1 MAPNEKNPRV
11 DGFLAKASKWR
22 EEITALR
29 NILLDTPLTE
39 DLKWGVPCYT
49 RTGRNVVLIHGF
61 KEYCALLF
69 IKGSLLKDPDG
80 ILITQTENVQ
90 AGRQIRFT
98 GTEEIL
104 RLENSIRAYVAE
116 AILLE
121 ESGAA
126 VAFRKN
132 TDFAIPE
139 ELLVKFTGSPELK
152 TAFEALTPGRQ
163 RAYILFFTEPKQAKT
178 RESRIEKSV
187 PRILEGMGLND

>member
-1 MAPNEKNPRV
+1 MASNETSPKV
-11 DGFLAKASKWR
+11 DEFLAKESKWR
-22 EEITALR
+22 EEFTALR
-29 NILLDTPLTE
+29 SILLDTPLNE

-49 RTGRNVVLIHGF
+49 HKGKNVVLIHGF

-98 GTEEIL
+98 GTEEIR
-104 RLENSIRAYVAE
+104 RLENSIRAYTAE

-132 TDFAIPE
+132 TDFVIPE
-139 ELLVKFTGSPELK
+139 ELEAKFASLPELK

-163 RAYILFFTEPKQAKT
+163 RAYILFFSEPKQAKT
-178 RESRIEKSV
+178 REARIEKSA
-187 PRILEGMGLND
+187 PGILEGKGLND

>member
-1 MAPNEKNPRV
+1 MSPNEKIPRV
-11 DGFLAKASKWR
+11 DEFLAKASKWR
-22 EEITALR
+22 EEFTMLR

-49 RTGRNVVLIHGF
+49 RNGRNVVLIHGF

-90 AGRQIRFT
+90 AGRQLRFT
-98 GTEEIL
+98 GPEEIAKI
-104 RLENSIRAYVAE
+104 ENSIRAYVSE
-116 AILLE
+116 AIQLE

-139 ELLVKFTGSPELK
+139 ELRVKFAELPELK

-163 RAYILFFTEPKQAKT
+163 RAYILFFSEPKQTKT
-178 RESRIEKSV
+178 RESRIGKSI
-187 PRILEGMGLND
+187 PRILEGIGLND